1 MPSIFKLN
9 AAFITNAGGFGAF
22 FMLVREDVKSNG
34 KNLATVLNDS
44 VASEKAEDDASIYEE
59 AKSFEFTRNC
69 CE

>member
-1 MPSIFKLN
+1 
-9 AAFITNAGGFGAF
+9 
-22 FMLVREDVKSNG
+22 MLVREDVKSNG

-69 CE
+69 WE